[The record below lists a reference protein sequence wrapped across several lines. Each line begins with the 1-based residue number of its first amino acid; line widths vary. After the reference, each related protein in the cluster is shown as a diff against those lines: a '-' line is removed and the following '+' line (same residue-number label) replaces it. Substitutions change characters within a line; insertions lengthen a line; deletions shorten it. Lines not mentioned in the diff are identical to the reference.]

1 MHIFW
6 ALNSAPFSLVFLL
19 GCPPE
24 AWASEKG
31 SRLALQGDRHE
42 FSWGD
47 IGCSSTEGSQH
58 FFSLTWRNS
67 TEAFLPP
74 DVLKPSED
82 VKHMPS
88 KAERVLSQ
96 LIPKAPGAVTLPVLP
111 CTPGGRRRWLM
122 DTRGLTQLCP
132 APLGADRSRWIFRL
146 HLLKSK
152 PKPTGAIGNKM
163 KGNESLY
170 FNVVQRTKRVMMQSE
185 AWANGIWGAR
195 EQRRKRRD
203 CSWCWES

>member
-47 IGCSSTEGSQH
+47 IGCSSTGGSQH
-58 FFSLTWRNS
+58 FFSLTRRNS

-96 LIPKAPGAVTLPVLP
+96 LIPKAPGAVTLPSFPALRVAGA
-111 CTPGGRRRWLM
+111 GGSW
-122 DTRGLTQLCP
+122 TRG
-132 APLGADRSRWIFRL
+132 AWHSYARRL
-146 HLLKSK
+146 WA
-152 PKPTGAIGNKM
+152 PTGPDEYLGSI
-163 KGNESLY
+163 Y
-170 FNVVQRTKRVMMQSE
+170 
-185 AWANGIWGAR
+185 
-195 EQRRKRRD
+195 
-203 CSWCWES
+203 